1 MGKAIFRRILT
12 NIVDAHYT
20 FDYKGKGCV
29 VYKLI
34 SLTIDNYRSFCDP
47 QTLYLDGREGHSVTA
62 VFGPNAGG
70 KSNIVKAF
78 VALANSIR
86 RSSSPNFHLP
96 YEPFLLRAGKD
107 QEPTSLG
114 ITFAL
119 DDRRYEYSVSF
130 TAERVTHESL
140 HEQSPKT
147 GRMNK
152 VFERTP
158 EGLNPYA
165 KQYGFGKRLL
175 DKTRSDT
182 LIITKGR
189 EDNND
194 YSNIVFG
201 LLDHITI
208 VSPSP
213 DAPTPLF
220 VEMLKNDAGLR
231 TKTLELLKRCDFS
244 IRDIKFTDVAL
255 PDDFFDQLPV
265 QLPAE
270 VKRAMAEKG
279 STAFTTVHAVR
290 DEEQTIVGSRDLDF
304 WSQESMGTQKFF
316 EVAVPIIDALENDK
330 TIFID
335 EFGTY
340 IHPTLVHA
348 IISLFGESSGKSAYM
363 ILTTHGTNMLREL
376 SRDEIVLVE
385 KNYAEESLITPL
397 RDLGVRD
404 GEAFEKRYLAGLYG
418 GIPIVED

>member
-1 MGKAIFRRILT
+1 MVNLIILVIT
-12 NIVDAHYT
+12 
-20 FDYKGKGCV
+20 KGRCA

-34 SLTIDNYRSFCDP
+34 SLTIGNYRSFCAP
-47 QTLYLDGREGHSVTA
+47 QTLSLDGRGGHSVTA

-70 KSNIVKAF
+70 KSNIAK
-78 VALANSIR
+78 ALAALVNSVR
-86 RSSSPNFHLP
+86 RSSDPNFRLP
-96 YEPFLLRAGKD
+96 YEPFLLKAGMD

-114 ITFAL
+114 VAFTL
-119 DDRRYEYSVSF
+119 DGRRYEYSVSF
-130 TAERVTHESL
+130 TAERVTYEVL
-140 HEQSPKT
+140 REQSSRNS
-147 GRMNK
+147 RMNLI
-152 VFERTP
+152 FERTSK
-158 EGLNPYA
+158 GLNPYA
-165 KQYGFGKRLL
+165 KQYGFSKRLL
-175 DKTRSDT
+175 ERTRPDT
-182 LIITKGR
+182 LVITKGR
-189 EDNND
+189 EDNNG

-201 LLDHITI
+201 LLDHITT
-208 VSPSP
+208 VAPSSN
-213 DAPTPLF
+213 APTPLF
-220 VEMLKNDAGLR
+220 VEMLKNNAGLR

-255 PDDFFDQLPV
+255 PEDFFDQLPV

-270 VKRAMAEKG
+270 VKRAMVERG

-290 DEEQTIVGSRDLDF
+290 DKEQTVVGSRDLDF

-348 IISLFGESSGKSAYM
+348 IISLFGESDSKAAYM

-385 KNYAEESLITPL
+385 KNHAEESLITPL

-418 GIPIVED
+418 GIPIIED

>member
-1 MGKAIFRRILT
+1 M
-12 NIVDAHYT
+12 
-20 FDYKGKGCV
+20 
-29 VYKLI
+29 YKLI
-34 SLTIDNYRSFCDP
+34 SLTLGNYRSFCSP
-47 QTLYLDGREGHSVTA
+47 QTLFLDGREGHSVTA

-70 KSNIVKAF
+70 KSNIAKAL
-78 VALANSIR
+78 VALVNSIR
-86 RSSSPNFHLP
+86 RSSDPNFRLP
-96 YEPFLLRAGKD
+96 YEPFLLKTGID
-107 QEPTSLG
+107 QVPTSLG
-114 ITFAL
+114 VAFTM
-119 DDRRYEYSVSF
+119 DDKRYEYFVSF
-130 TAERVTHESL
+130 TADRVTYETL
-140 HEQSPKT
+140 REQSSKT
-147 GRMNK
+147 SRMNLI
-152 VFERTP
+152 FERTP

-175 DKTRSDT
+175 DRTRPDT
-182 LIITKGR
+182 LVITKGR
-189 EDNND
+189 EDNNE

-208 VSPSP
+208 VSPSS

-220 VEMLKNDAGLR
+220 VDMLKNNAELR

-255 PDDFFDQLPV
+255 PEDFLNQLPV

-270 VKRAMAEKG
+270 VKRAMVEQG
-279 STAFTTVHAVR
+279 STVFTTVHALR
-290 DEEQTIVGSRDLDF
+290 DEKQTIVGSRDLDF

-348 IISLFGESSGKSAYM
+348 IILLFGESNSKAAYM

-385 KNYAEESLITPL
+385 KNHAEESLITPL
-397 RDLGVRD
+397 RNLGVRD

-418 GIPIVED
+418 GIPIIED